1 MNLGQLRTCEDF
13 DKSVCTILSR
23 DNLITWS
30 IFTPSLYGYIQWM
43 WLAFTYFLPA
53 TDMNQNNGVG
63 LQNIDS
69 STHPTCVKTVFSLSL
84 TAFFIWK
91 KKMRDTLRDRAH
103 RDETV
108 RTKLKNV
115 MPKLFDIFYRPA
127 LQ

>member
-1 MNLGQLRTCEDF
+1 
-13 DKSVCTILSR
+13 
-23 DNLITWS
+23 
-30 IFTPSLYGYIQWM
+30 
-43 WLAFTYFLPA
+43 
-53 TDMNQNNGVG
+53 MNQNNGVG

-84 TAFFIWK
+84 AENVLFLYEKIKWGILWGK
-91 KKMRDTLRDRAH
+91 ERQH

-127 LQ
+127 L

>member
-1 MNLGQLRTCEDF
+1 
-13 DKSVCTILSR
+13 
-23 DNLITWS
+23 
-30 IFTPSLYGYIQWM
+30 M

-84 TAFFIWK
+84 TENFLFSYEK
-91 KKMRDTLRDRAH
+91 KKMRVLWGKERQQ

-108 RTKLKNV
+108 PIKLKNV
-115 MPKLFDIFYRPA
+115 MPKLFDIFYRPVV
-127 LQ
+127 Q